1 MLFNYSFVI
10 IHYAMHFRAACII
23 SFFSGP
29 DLGEGGLP
37 SAWAEVICP
46 VFLVALTSLVLHL
59 LDRQLELTS
68 RSDFLWR
75 SKLSSEEEGVETMR
89 GINKILLENILP
101 GKLKTFAQSNLT
113 LFTFGKKCQKSFK
126 CQKSS
131 Y

>member
-1 MLFNYSFVI
+1 
-10 IHYAMHFRAACII
+10 MHFRAACII

-101 GKLKTFAQSNLT
+101 GKLKTLHRVTPYSNHLW
-113 LFTFGKKCQKSFK
+113 KKINVKSHSK
-126 CQKSS
+126 VESLLS
-131 Y
+131 DVP

>member
-1 MLFNYSFVI
+1 MQ
-10 IHYAMHFRAACII
+10 FRACII

-101 GKLKTFAQSNLT
+101 GKLKTLHNT
-113 LFTFGKKCQKSFK
+113 LLYSLWAKN
-126 CQKSS
+126 
-131 Y
+131 